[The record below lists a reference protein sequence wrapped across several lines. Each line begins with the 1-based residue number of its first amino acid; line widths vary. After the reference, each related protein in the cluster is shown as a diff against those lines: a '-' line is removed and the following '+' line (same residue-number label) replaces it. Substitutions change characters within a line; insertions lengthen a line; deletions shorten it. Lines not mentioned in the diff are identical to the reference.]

1 MSSHCSVFHWPN
13 AMIAGKDILNRTHGA
28 LVFGRRVRTL
38 VAILAQEIPIGAEV
52 LDVGTG
58 DGSIAKAIALHRP
71 DIKIEGID
79 VLIWPHTH
87 IPVRLFDGEHI
98 PLSAKTVDVVSFV
111 DVLHHTSNAII
122 LLREAARVSRRYI
135 VIKDH
140 LREGPFAKATL
151 QAMDWIGNYGHDV
164 QLPYNYLSEQEW
176 REHFRNTNLSLEHWR
191 ESLGLYPFPFSL
203 VFGRRLHFI
212 ARLTISSPAD
222 PPRPLSG
229 G

>member
-1 MSSHCSVFHWPN
+1 MSSHCNVCHWPN
-13 AMIAGKDILNRTHGA
+13 AMIAGKDILTRAHGA
-28 LVFGRRVRTL
+28 LVFGRRVR
-38 VAILAQEIPIGAEV
+38 ILAANLAKEIPIRAEV

-58 DGSIAKAIALHRP
+58 NGSIAKAIALHRP

-79 VLIWPHTH
+79 VLIRPYTH
-87 IPVRLFDGEHI
+87 IPVHKFDGEHI
-98 PLSAKTVDVVSFV
+98 PLSEKTVDVVSFV
-111 DVLHHTSNAII
+111 DVLHHTSNARI

-164 QLPYNYLSEQEW
+164 VLPYNYLSEQEW
-176 REHFRNTNLSLEHWR
+176 REHFRDTNLSPEHWT

-212 ARLTISSPAD
+212 ARLTISSPANA
-222 PPRPLSG
+222 PFR
-229 G
+229 

>member
-1 MSSHCSVFHWPN
+1 
-13 AMIAGKDILNRTHGA
+13 MIAGKDILNRAHGA
-28 LVFGRRVRTL
+28 LVFGRRVQ
-38 VAILAQEIPIGAEV
+38 ILAASLAKEIPIRAEV

-79 VLIWPHTH
+79 VLIRPSTH

-98 PLSAKTVDVVSFV
+98 PLSGKTVDVVSFV
-111 DVLHHTSNAII
+111 DVLHHTSNARI

-140 LREGPFAKATL
+140 LREGAFAKVTL
-151 QAMDWIGNYGHDV
+151 RAMDWINYGHDV
-164 QLPYNYLSEQEW
+164 VLPYNYLSEQEW
-176 REHFRNTNLSLEHWR
+176 YEHFRDANLSPERWTA
-191 ESLGLYPFPFSL
+191 SLGLYPFPFSL

-212 ARLTISSPAD
+212 ARLTISSPANA
-222 PPRPLSG
+222 PFR
-229 G
+229 

>member
-1 MSSHCSVFHWPN
+1 VRLFSVGEYEFSRQTWQKKFLLELRCS
-13 AMIAGKDILNRTHGA
+13 M
-28 LVFGRRVRTL
+28 
-38 VAILAQEIPIGAEV
+38 LAQV
-52 LDVGTG
+52 MDR
-58 DGSIAKAIALHRP
+58 RP

-79 VLIWPHTH
+79 VLIRPYTH
-87 IPVRLFDGEHI
+87 IPVHLFDGEHI
-98 PLSAKTVDVVSFV
+98 PFSEKTVDVVSFV
-111 DVLHHTSNAII
+111 DVLHHTSNARI

-164 QLPYNYLSEQEW
+164 VLPYNYLSEQEW
-176 REHFRNTNLSLEHWR
+176 YEHFRDTNLSPERWT

-212 ARLTISSPAD
+212 ARLTISSPANA
-222 PPRPLSG
+222 PFR
-229 G
+229 

>member
-1 MSSHCSVFHWPN
+1 MSSHCNVCRWPN
-13 AMIAGKDILNRTHGA
+13 AMIAGKDILNRAHGA
-28 LVFGRRVRTL
+28 LVFGRRVR
-38 VAILAQEIPIGAEV
+38 ILAANLAKEIPIRAEV

-79 VLIWPHTH
+79 VLIRPYTH
-87 IPVRLFDGEHI
+87 IPVHLFDGEHI
-98 PLSAKTVDVVSFV
+98 PLSEKTVDVVSFV
-111 DVLHHTSNAII
+111 DVLHHTSNARI

-151 QAMDWIGNYGHDV
+151 QAMDWIGNYGHEV
-164 QLPYNYLSEQEW
+164 VLPYNYLSEQEW
-176 REHFRNTNLSLEHWR
+176 YEHFRDTNLSTERWT

-212 ARLTISSPAD
+212 ARLTISSPTNA
-222 PPRPLSG
+222 PFR
-229 G
+229 

>member
-1 MSSHCSVFHWPN
+1 M
-13 AMIAGKDILNRTHGA
+13 
-28 LVFGRRVRTL
+28 
-38 VAILAQEIPIGAEV
+38 

-58 DGSIAKAIALHRP
+58 NGSIAKAIALHRP

-79 VLIWPHTH
+79 VLIRPYTH
-87 IPVRLFDGEHI
+87 IPVHKFDGEHI
-98 PLSAKTVDVVSFV
+98 PLSEKTVDVVSFV
-111 DVLHHTSNAII
+111 DVLHHTSNARI

-164 QLPYNYLSEQEW
+164 VLPYNYLSEQEW
-176 REHFRNTNLSLEHWR
+176 REHFRDTNLSPEHWT

-212 ARLTISSPAD
+212 ARLTISSPANA
-222 PPRPLSG
+222 PFR
-229 G
+229 